1 MIEKIKKIIPNLIT
15 LSRIIALTLGFILF
29 INKKELVAIIL
40 YIYGSVSDAFDGY
53 FARKWSVYSKIGGYL
68 DAISDKFYALSIIIL
83 SLINKNYLIIPILLL
98 EAIITLLNYKTM
110 KINKNAST
118 VRVGKF
124 KMTFEFITLILALL
138 IVKIKK
144 LYYVFVLFLILTIY
158 FGIQSVIAYINKLH
172 NKEEKL
178 KITEEDYKGKNS
190 IEKTKLLLK
199 EFKYY
204 LLNPVQ
210 IIK

>member
-1 MIEKIKKIIPNLIT
+1 MIEKIKKNIPNLIT
-15 LSRIIALTLGFILF
+15 LSRILALMLGFILF
-29 INKKELVAIIL
+29 IKNKEFEAIIL
-40 YIYGSVSDAFDGY
+40 YVYGSVSDAFDGY
-53 FARKWSVYSKIGGYL
+53 FARKWSVYTKLGSYL

-83 SLINKNYLIIPILLL
+83 SLLNKNYLIIPILVL
-98 EAIITLLNYKTM
+98 EAVITILNYQTIK
-110 KINKNAST
+110 KNIIAST

-144 LYYVFVLFLILTIY
+144 LYYVFILFLLLTIY
-158 FGIQSVIAYINKLH
+158 FGVQSVIAYINKLN

>member
-1 MIEKIKKIIPNLIT
+1 MTKKIKKYIPNLIT
-15 LSRIIALTLGFILF
+15 LSRIIALILGFILF
-29 INKKELVAIIL
+29 INKKELEAITL

-53 FARKWSVYSKIGGYL
+53 FARKWSAYTKLGSYL
-68 DAISDKFYALSIIIL
+68 DAVSDKFYALSIIIL

-98 EAIITLLNYKTM
+98 EAIITILNYKTM
-110 KINKNAST
+110 KKNRKAST

-144 LYYVFVLFLILTIY
+144 LYYVFILFLILTIY
-158 FGIQSVIAYINKLH
+158 FGVQSVIAYINKLN

-178 KITEEDYKGKNS
+178 KITEKDYKGKNS
-190 IEKTKLLLK
+190 IEKAKLLLK